1 MDRAKELKRKP
12 SEIRLLRL
20 NVNRLKQHL
29 AENTHRNKMLGLI
42 IKGLTIIGILE
53 IDRERVGTILILED
67 GIHGALLSTVII
79 SGHLDSITIRG
90 DTEILTEST
99 ITQEDEQTQ

>member
-20 NVNRLKQHL
+20 NVNRLKRHL
-29 AENTHRNKMLGLI
+29 AENTHRNKILGLI
-42 IKGLTIIGILE
+42 IKDLTIIGILE

-67 GIHGALLSTVII
+67 GIHGALLSMVII
-79 SGHLDSITIRG
+79 SGHLAFIMIRG
-90 DTEILTEST
+90 VIEILTES
-99 ITQEDEQTQ
+99 IIIQEVELIL